1 MPVKYLPT
9 MRSLAKRT
17 RLPAKRP
24 GPKWKRTG
32 LGKKG
37 IATAKIALGVGGGAA
52 AGALV
57 APKGKRKRAAA
68 QGAVLGPFAG
78 AIGGAGV
85 GAYHRIKGRKKKKR
99 K

>member
-1 MPVKYLPT
+1 MPVKYLPK

-37 IATAKIALGVGGGAA
+37 VATLKIGLGIAGGAG

-68 QGAVLGPFAG
+68 QGAVVGPFAG

-85 GAYHRIKGRKKKKR
+85 GVYHRIKKKR

>member
-1 MPVKYLPT
+1 MPVKYLPR

-17 RLPAKRP
+17 RLPAKRQ

-37 IATAKIALGVGGGAA
+37 IATVKVALGVAGGAG
-52 AGALV
+52 AGAAI

-68 QGAVLGPFAG
+68 QGAVVGPFAG

-85 GAYHRIKGRKKKKR
+85 GAYHRAKKR
-99 K
+99 KKRK